1 MLTETPTLANLPTD
15 PLATPRARH
24 LSRIVEM
31 LSAAPGVRSELVDE
45 LHRQVEGGGYMSEE
59 KLDLAIGRMLKDILA

>member
-1 MLTETPTLANLPTD
+1 MLTEIPALANLPTD
-15 PLATPRARH
+15 PLASPRARH

-31 LSAAPGVRSELVDE
+31 LAAAPGVRAELVDD
-45 LHRQVEGGGYMSEE
+45 LHRQVADGGYMSEE

>member
-1 MLTETPTLANLPTD
+1 MLTETPILANLPTD
-15 PLATPRARH
+15 PLASPRARH

-31 LSAAPGVRSELVDE
+31 LAASPGVRSELVED

>member
-1 MLTETPTLANLPTD
+1 MLTETPTLPNLPTD

-31 LSAAPGVRSELVDE
+31 LAAAPGVRTELVDD
-45 LHRQVEGGGYMSEE
+45 LHKQVEDGGYVSEQ

>member
-1 MLTETPTLANLPTD
+1 
-15 PLATPRARH
+15 
-24 LSRIVEM
+24 M